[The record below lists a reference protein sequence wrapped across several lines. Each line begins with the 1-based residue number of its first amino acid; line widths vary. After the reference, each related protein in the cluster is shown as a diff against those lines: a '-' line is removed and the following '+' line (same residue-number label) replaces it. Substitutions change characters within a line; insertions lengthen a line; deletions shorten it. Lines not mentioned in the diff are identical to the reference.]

1 MRDSDFPS
9 YFQAADAVSISSQKT
24 YLQLNRWNLILIV
37 VATTFGSLCVIT
49 PKNQSVICIFVG
61 LALIGS
67 VILTIIIRVK
77 KFEDIWY
84 DGRALAESCKTL
96 SWRFMC
102 KSELFEDSV
111 HNNVEQVFIGRVKEL
126 FGKFDSLYKELN
138 AETLSK
144 PIISE
149 RMKKIRSLSLSERKA
164 YYIKHRI
171 DEQISWYAR
180 KAEYNKRKYSLLSN
194 LIIVTLVL
202 AVVFVVMLLLH
213 PNLSSS
219 VIGLLTT
226 VATSLFSWLQIKQHQ
241 ELKRAYTVTVEELNV
256 IRSLVKEEMTEK
268 EFSQFVLDS
277 ENAMS
282 REHTLWLAQRRR

>member
-1 MRDSDFPS
+1 MNDADYPS
-9 YFQAADAVSISSQKT
+9 YFQAADAISVSAQKT
-24 YLQLNRWNLILIV
+24 YLWLNQCNLCLV
-37 VATTFGSLCVIT
+37 VLVAASATLCVLM
-49 PKNQSVICIFVG
+49 PKFQSIICIITG
-61 LALIGS
+61 LALIVS

-77 KFEDIWY
+77 KFEDTWY

-102 KSELFEDSV
+102 KSELFEESV
-111 HNNVEQVFIGRVKEL
+111 YNVEQVFIRRVKEL
-126 FGKFDSLYKELN
+126 FGEFDSLCKELN

-149 RMKKIRSLSLSERKA
+149 TMKKIRALSLSERKA
-164 YYIKHRI
+164 FYIKNRI

-180 KAEYNKRKYSLLSN
+180 KAEYNKRKYALLSN
-194 LIIVTLVL
+194 LVIVTLIL

-226 VATSLFSWLQIKQHQ
+226 VATSIFSWLQIKQHQ